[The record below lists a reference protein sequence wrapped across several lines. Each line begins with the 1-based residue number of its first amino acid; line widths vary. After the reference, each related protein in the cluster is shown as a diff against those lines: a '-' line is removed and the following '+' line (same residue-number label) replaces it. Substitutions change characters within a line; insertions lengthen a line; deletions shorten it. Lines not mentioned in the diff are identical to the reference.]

1 MLASSFVKPKGEGS
15 SPSVMDFTF
24 SPLSLARLTNDK
36 LLNMLAS
43 SFVWP
48 FFCAGFWTSLG
59 WVGSAYSAGFFH
71 QHAERLKQYLLHCSF
86 TCDSKN
92 KFTHKQNT
100 GNTVA
105 VNQDGNPSEH

>member
-48 FFCAGFWTSLG
+48 FFFVLAFGPHWAGSVVPIVQDFS
-59 WVGSAYSAGFFH
+59 
-71 QHAERLKQYLLHCSF
+71 
-86 TCDSKN
+86 
-92 KFTHKQNT
+92 T
-100 GNTVA
+100 GT
-105 VNQDGNPSEH
+105 QRD